1 MSAHKQTTG
10 RSEPASESETS
21 LLTDTDSDEGSSNN
35 DQHDTMLED
44 PMYYMLEN
52 FLEAEDGKNIATILQ
67 ELVIELKGIKQLLAD
82 KRQ

>member
-1 MSAHKQTTG
+1 
-10 RSEPASESETS
+10 
-21 LLTDTDSDEGSSNN
+21 
-35 DQHDTMLED
+35 
-44 PMYYMLEN
+44 MYYMLEN